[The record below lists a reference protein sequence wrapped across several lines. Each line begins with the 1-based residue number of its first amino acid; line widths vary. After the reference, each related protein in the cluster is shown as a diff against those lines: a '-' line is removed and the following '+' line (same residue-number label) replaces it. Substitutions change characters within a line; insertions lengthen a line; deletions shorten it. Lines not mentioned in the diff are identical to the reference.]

1 MGLSLPPFLRARAYL
16 PARRECDHAQ
26 AVHLCYPGWLATCLP
41 ALRPRGVRAVQPPL
55 LVWSHAGGIGL
66 GMYRGGYCLAYLTNA
81 EMKFEAMQRA
91 YTPRHSRF
99 PLTL

>member
-1 MGLSLPPFLRARAYL
+1 MGLSLPPSVPAHTCRPVVNVIMHRQCTCVTQAGWL
-16 PARRECDHAQ
+16 PA
-26 AVHLCYPGWLATCLP
+26 CLLYDP
-41 ALRPRGVRAVQPPL
+41 EACALPPPL

-91 YTPRHSRF
+91 PLPRHSRF
-99 PLTL
+99 PLTLVS